1 MIRSLK
7 GVRKKAFNTLK
18 SRLSGLGLDV
28 SEFEQGGNASGTN
41 KSSNM
46 QNKTNSGLSFEE
58 ISLDDL

>member
-1 MIRSLK
+1 
-7 GVRKKAFNTLK
+7 
-18 SRLSGLGLDV
+18 LSGLGLDV

-46 QNKTNSGLSFEE
+46 QNKTDSGLSFEE